1 MRSALHKRRVK
12 LRYFL
17 IVLFPICVFAIYLV
31 IQRHMITANMEV
43 PVAILRDG
51 PNWLESV
58 GRFRFLAAAWF
69 FIALALL
76 PAAVL
81 ARNLARPL
89 ERETKIASVATVL
102 VIFLLALL
110 PTIQQFITGEPPR
123 VYHQVGKDVFETAL
137 SRGTLPG
144 CETPEDGWLL
154 GQCGDNPVFSLFRRI
169 LDLINAL
176 AGLAIGSLIVGMILC
191 LAKGEESDIEKTS
204 KELSGNLRQ
213 TRYQLYMSSVIL
225 TFGMFFAA
233 SWMHWPMPLVAEEDK
248 AAYGALVS
256 ASALF
261 TGTYFCLLM
270 LSYFL
275 PVAVILESRVRTLAD
290 MASRAEGEDAFDLEE
305 WRSSHGLSE
314 GAGSILR
321 AGLALA
327 APILAAFSGGISPI
341 TG

>member
-17 IVLFPICVFAIYLV
+17 IVLFPVCVFVIYKI
-31 IQRHMITANMEV
+31 IQHHMITADMDV
-43 PVAILRDG
+43 PVAILSDG
-51 PNWLESV
+51 PDWLESV
-58 GRFRFLAAAWF
+58 GRFRFLSASWF
-69 FIALALL
+69 FMALALL

-81 ARNLARPL
+81 ARNLARPM
-89 ERETKIASVATVL
+89 ERETRIASIATVIM
-102 VIFLLALL
+102 IFLLAVL
-110 PTIQQFITGEPPR
+110 PTIQQFITDKPPR
-123 VYHQVGKDVFETAL
+123 VYHQVGKDVFELAL

-144 CETPEDGWLL
+144 CLTPDDNWLL
-154 GQCGDNPVFSLFRRI
+154 GSCGENPVFSLFRRI

-191 LAKGEESDIEKTS
+191 LGTGEEGDIEKTS
-204 KELSGNLRQ
+204 DELARNLRQ
-213 TRYQLYMSSVIL
+213 TRYQLYMSSLIL

-233 SWMHWPMPLVAEEDK
+233 SWMYWPMPLVAEADK
-248 AAYGALVS
+248 AAYSALVS

-275 PVAVILESRVRTLAD
+275 PVAVILESRVRTLAE
-290 MASRAEGEDAFDLEE
+290 MASRVEGEDAFDVDE

-321 AGLALA
+321 AGFALA